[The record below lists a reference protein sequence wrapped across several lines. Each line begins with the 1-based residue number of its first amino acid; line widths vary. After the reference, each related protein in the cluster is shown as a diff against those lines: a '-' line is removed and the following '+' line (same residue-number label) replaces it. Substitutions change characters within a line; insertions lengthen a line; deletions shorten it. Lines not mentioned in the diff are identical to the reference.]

1 MAEEQEKR
9 EPPKRVTK
17 IKVKK
22 GVYYLAWEVFRASTK
37 NWDQHTLSCK
47 DQPRPELLERL
58 QVMANHVTEICE
70 FGEWETKKLIV
81 SGVSLSY
88 GDKENCYLV
97 ITAQKALEYSKAP
110 LIINTPA
117 RPAMPESDADSQ
129 DFCWSDELAADI
141 EALEQE
147 AWKYIHGERAQMTL
161 DFEGGKNEVQTVSS
175 GQAGGFAEEVTVQQE
190 NIGA

>member
-1 MAEEQEKR
+1 MAEEEQKR
-9 EPPKRVTK
+9 EPPKRITK

-22 GVYYLAWEVFRASTK
+22 GVYYFAWEVFQASTN

-47 DQPRPELLERL
+47 DQPRLELLERL

-81 SGVSLSY
+81 SGVSLGYS
-88 GDKENCYLV
+88 DKGNCYLV

-117 RPAMPESDADSQ
+117 RPATPESDAESQ
-129 DFCWSDELAADI
+129 EFCWSDELTADI
-141 EALEQE
+141 DALEQE
-147 AWKYIHGERAQMTL
+147 AWKYIDGERAQMTL
-161 DFEGGKNEVQTVSS
+161 DFEGEKKPIETIGR
-175 GQAGGFAEEVTVQQE
+175 AGGFSEEVTVQQE